1 MELRIAGTVSDSIVD
16 GPGLRFTIFT
26 QGCSH
31 GCKGCHNPHTWA
43 YDGGE
48 VADLD
53 KLFESVAE
61 NPILSGVTLS
71 GGEPFD
77 QAAAL
82 LPLVEKYKAC
92 GKEVAAYSG
101 YTWEELCADPEK
113 KKLLSLCDILIDGEF
128 IEAQKSL
135 ELKFRGSANQ
145 RILDVKKSLAEGQP
159 VWSDSPRWVK
169 K

>member
-1 MELRIAGTVSDSIVD
+1 MDLHIAGTVSDSIVD

-31 GCKGCHNPHTWA
+31 HCKGCHNPHTWA
-43 YDGGE
+43 YDGGT

-53 KLFESVAE
+53 ALYDAVAE

-77 QAAAL
+77 QAQAL
-82 LPLVEKYKAC
+82 VPLVQRYKDARI
-92 GKEVAAYSG
+92 EVAAYSG
-101 YTWEELCADPEK
+101 YTFEELMADPDK
-113 KKLLSLCDILIDGEF
+113 KALLSLCDVLIDGEF
-128 IEAQKSL
+128 HEAEKSL

-145 RILDVKKSLAEGQP
+145 RIIDVPKSLAQGEA
-159 VWSDSPRWVK
+159 VWCVSPRWIGK
-169 K
+169 

>member
-31 GCKGCHNPHTWA
+31 HCKGCHNPHTWS
-43 YDGGE
+43 YDGGTA
-48 VADLD
+48 ADLD
-53 KLFESVAE
+53 VLYESVAE

-77 QAAAL
+77 QAQAL
-82 LPLVEKYKAC
+82 IPLVKRYKDARI
-92 GKEVAAYSG
+92 EVAAYSG
-101 YTWEELCADPEK
+101 YTFEELCADPDK
-113 KKLLSLCDILIDGEF
+113 KELLALCDILIDGEF
-128 IEAQKSL
+128 IEEEKSL

-145 RILDVKKSLAEGQP
+145 RILDVKASLEAGQA
-159 VWSDSPRWVK
+159 VLSTQKRWIG
-169 K
+169 